1 MQGFERI
8 RIASALLS
16 GAMLLTSS
24 ASPIRSQ
31 VRGRTTGGG
40 AVVIVHLEEVSGS
53 PFQQPATVTLNST
66 DDPGGFVVDT
76 QDGIAKF
83 RGVSSREC
91 TVQVTSTGY
100 ATVRETVMVM
110 GSSGENDAYI
120 KLQPNSDSQTARR
133 TVAPLLAGK
142 SRRELDLAIAAL
154 HADLTAA
161 AKPHIEYALKH
172 APANPDVHYIAAIYF
187 LSLKDSESAQQ
198 HLQSAVGI
206 FPEHFSAQITLG
218 NLLLAQRDATAAIPH
233 LEKALSL
240 DGNSWRG
247 HWLLAEALL
256 QPPVNVAKAR
266 FHANRALEFGKQQA
280 ADAEITLAIA
290 DSYNGDN
297 ESAHARLE
305 QFLQSNP
312 QDAGAPRAQI
322 ILAKIDAAIPAA
334 AEDSRSLLPIHA
346 MKGSTLLLD
355 VPPGSFLRLPR
366 GVDEGTPLVQKNIV
380 CSLPDALKGAGVRA
394 REFVVALERFSA
406 KEEVTIDALDRAG
419 VTRKSYEN
427 SFNYLALLER
437 PRPEIIV
444 VKEMRDG
451 DFAPKGLPPPGLSE
465 GITGIGLVF
474 LPEYAQDFN
483 FSCEGLGQWRGEPA
497 WQVRFEQ
504 RDDRP
509 ARMHGWQVK
518 DREYPAS
525 IKGRAWLSASSY
537 RLLRIET
544 DLAKPIP
551 EIQLDYEHAA
561 IDYAPVKFPSG
572 KGQLWLPVSAEVYA
586 RVRKRFYRQEHEF
599 SAFQLFSVKTR
610 DDASDPG
617 QN

>member
-1 MQGFERI
+1 MPILSCSRI
-8 RIASALLS
+8 RIRRA
-16 GAMLLTSS
+16 
-24 ASPIRSQ
+24 
-31 VRGRTTGGG
+31 
-40 AVVIVHLEEVSGS
+40 
-53 PFQQPATVTLNST
+53 
-66 DDPGGFVVDT
+66 
-76 QDGIAKF
+76 
-83 RGVSSREC
+83 
-91 TVQVTSTGY
+91 
-100 ATVRETVMVM
+100 
-110 GSSGENDAYI
+110 
-120 KLQPNSDSQTARR
+120 ARR
-133 TVAPLLAGK
+133 SVAPLLAGK

-154 HADLTAA
+154 HADRTAE

-172 APANPDVHYIAAIYF
+172 APANPDVHYITAIYF
-187 LSLKDSESAQQ
+187 LSLKDSDTARQ
-198 HLQSAVGI
+198 HLESAVGI

-218 NLLLAQRDATAAIPH
+218 NLLLAQRDAGAAIPH

-266 FHANRALEFGKQQA
+266 FHANRALELGKQQA

-290 DSYNGDN
+290 DAYDADN
-297 ESAHARLE
+297 ESARARLE
-305 QFLQSNP
+305 QFLQSNS

-322 ILAKIDAAIPAA
+322 LLAKIEAALPATA
-334 AEDSRSLLPIHA
+334 GDSRTMLPIHA

-366 GVDEGTPLVQKNIV
+366 GVDDGTPPVQENV
-380 CSLPDALKGAGVRA
+380 ACSLPDALKGAGIRA
-394 REFVVALERFSA
+394 REFAVALERFSA
-406 KEEVTIDALDRAG
+406 KEDVAIDELDRSG
-419 VTRKSYEN
+419 VTRKSYQR
-427 SFNYLALLER
+427 SFDYLALLER
-437 PRPEIIV
+437 PRPQIIV

-451 DFAPKGLPPPGLSE
+451 DLSPKGLPPPGLSE
-465 GITGIGLVF
+465 GITGIGLLF
-474 LPEYAQDFN
+474 LPEYSQDFT
-483 FSCEGLGQWRGEPA
+483 FSCEGLGQWRGQPA
-497 WQVRFEQ
+497 WQIRFEQ
-504 RDDRP
+504 REDRP

-518 DREYPAS
+518 DREYPARM
-525 IKGRAWLSASSY
+525 KGRAWLSASSY

-610 DDASDPG
+610 DDASDPDG
-617 QN
+617 N